1 MTRPAAAVVLAG
13 WVLLMGGPSGGWRPL
28 GTYEQEWLCA
38 HVRSAAID
46 RAAVAEIG
54 GAPGGQPPGKPLR
67 PGAGPRGPGPS
78 GAPPPPAGG
87 WRPPPPHPRPPAGQA
102 TG

>member
-38 HVRSAAID
+38 HVRADAID

-54 GAPGGQPPGKPLR
+54 SALASQPRDDPLR
-67 PGAGPRGPGPS
+67 REAYRR
-78 GAPPPPAGG
+78 AETHLRDRYRCG
-87 WRPPPPHPRPPAGQA
+87 WQ
-102 TG
+102 

>member
-1 MTRPAAAVVLAG
+1 MIRLAKAVVLAG
-13 WVLLMGGPSGGWRPL
+13 WVLLMSGPSGGWRPL

-54 GAPGGQPPGKPLR
+54 GALASQPRDNPLR
-67 PGAGPRGPGPS
+67 QEAYRR
-78 GAPPPPAGG
+78 AETHLRDRYRCE
-87 WRPPPPHPRPPAGQA
+87 WQ
-102 TG
+102 